1 MSDFGD
7 LYRRHF
13 HDARR
18 ERALLS
24 AVGFTT
30 AFATARAITHSIRAG
45 IGPFQNVSAGG
56 THIHHSTFGIFGLL
70 GLGYAWTYR
79 WGIGPE
85 PGKRWPSRVTAALY
99 GVASALTLDEF
110 ALWLDLED
118 DYWNKEG
125 RKSIDAV
132 VIFAGLLTIGIA
144 GREALQELGLLP
156 KLAKHAA

>member
-1 MSDFGD
+1 MADLAD

-13 HDARR
+13 EDPRR

-45 IGPFQNVSAGG
+45 IGPFHNISEGG
-56 THIHHSTFGIFGLL
+56 THIHHSTFGILGLL

-79 WGIGPE
+79 WGVGPHL
-85 PGKRWPSRVTAALY
+85 GSRWPSRITASLY

-110 ALWLDLED
+110 ALWLDLKD
-118 DYWNKEG
+118 DYWDKQG

-132 VIFAGLLTIGIA
+132 AIFAGLLTIGVA
-144 GREALQELGLLP
+144 GKGALQELGLLP
-156 KLAKHAA
+156 KLLERKA